1 MVDSVNHSQPN
12 AVDGV
17 TPVDLSVSIEDEFN
31 EFDACAEKLDKLMM
45 GMETIERLDTFIQSN
60 YDTASPEMLAY
71 AVEKFGLTDV
81 VSTEDISD
89 SSRQVWERTKL
100 EIKRANSDL
109 YGYAKVLMAGID
121 RTVERITML
130 YEMASNLNG
139 TKPFKSEIELRKAKK
154 FNINGEFKPLDIR
167 PVLEQTQNTIDFY
180 DKVFMPYLT
189 AIDKTFNNLTLD
201 QEWTDDSTIRF
212 EIFNAKR
219 WMKGAIEVDQD
230 DRFRVN
236 ATLFRSE
243 LTQGNK
249 ALYFSGP
256 SETKTEQLKDW
267 QFMVNSIRDFRF
279 KYYTVPEQ
287 KPLNEQDNKV
297 EVSNINAVRQRL
309 GVLLGLAKRLQSRK
323 GYDQKISAQLR
334 KLEQSAEKIRVKA
347 GQLRQSQGRKKPGA
361 EERDEA
367 RPSVSNVV
375 NDLTMILNNVMR
387 MIIDYNNTLAGMI
400 RLIAGLAMVADL
412 ELKAYQA
419 PLRKPTEEEQ
429 KRLG

>member
-1 MVDSVNHSQPN
+1 
-12 AVDGV
+12 
-17 TPVDLSVSIEDEFN
+17 
-31 EFDACAEKLDKLMM
+31 
-45 GMETIERLDTFIQSN
+45 
-60 YDTASPEMLAY
+60 
-71 AVEKFGLTDV
+71 
-81 VSTEDISD
+81 
-89 SSRQVWERTKL
+89 
-100 EIKRANSDL
+100 
-109 YGYAKVLMAGID
+109 
-121 RTVERITML
+121 
-130 YEMASNLNG
+130 
-139 TKPFKSEIELRKAKK
+139 

-309 GVLLGLAKRLQSRK
+309 GVLLGLARR
-323 GYDQKISAQLR
+323 
-334 KLEQSAEKIRVKA
+334 
-347 GQLRQSQGRKKPGA
+347 
-361 EERDEA
+361 
-367 RPSVSNVV
+367 
-375 NDLTMILNNVMR
+375 
-387 MIIDYNNTLAGMI
+387 
-400 RLIAGLAMVADL
+400 
-412 ELKAYQA
+412 
-419 PLRKPTEEEQ
+419 
-429 KRLG
+429 

>member
-89 SSRQVWERTKL
+89 SSMQVWERTKL

>member
-287 KPLNEQDNKV
+287 KLLNEQDNKV